1 MLKLIYDRYVEA
13 GGNLDFQ
20 AFQNPISG
28 LVSIAIVDGD
38 PVITRWDES
47 LDTLGVTRPTDKELT
62 NALNTPASIDEERSL
77 MIELLTDRCA
87 RKITGGYI
95 SNALGEDHL
104 YPSDETAQ
112 RNMMGSFLEALIP
125 GLPDDWTTPFW
136 CANEQRQWQ
145 YRDHTAAQ
153 IIAAG
158 RAGKAHVIACQSH
171 LATRAAQVMA
181 AKTVEEVSA
190 ITW

>member
-1 MLKLIYDRYVEA
+1 MLKFIYDRYVAA
-13 GGNLDFQ
+13 GGGLDFQ

-28 LVSIAIVDGD
+28 LVSITIVDGD
-38 PVITRWDES
+38 PVITRWDED
-47 LDTLGVTRPTDKELT
+47 LEKLGVKRPTDKELAK
-62 NALNTPASIDEERSL
+62 ALNTPASIDEERAL
-77 MIELLTDRCA
+77 MIALLTDRCA
-87 RKITGGYI
+87 KEITGGYF

-136 CANEQRQWQ
+136 CADKQRQWEF
-145 YRDHTAAQ
+145 RDHTAAQ

-158 RAGKAHVIACQSH
+158 RSGKAHVIACQSN

-181 AKTVEEVSA
+181 AKTVEGVSS